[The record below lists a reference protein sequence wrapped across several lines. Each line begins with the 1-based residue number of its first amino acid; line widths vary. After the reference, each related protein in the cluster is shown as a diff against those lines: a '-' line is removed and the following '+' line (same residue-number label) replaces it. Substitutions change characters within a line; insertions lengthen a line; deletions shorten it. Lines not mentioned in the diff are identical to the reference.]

1 MSSAPANVNRDH
13 YHHGNLRQ
21 ALIDETLSV
30 IEQTGGTEISLRMLA
45 QRLGVSHA
53 APYAHFPDKRALL
66 KETAAEGFK
75 RLAAV
80 LGKETACDGA
90 DRPLTHCVRAYL
102 TFAIDQPGLY
112 QLMFGGVTA
121 QPSDTGFKTAR
132 RAATAALERLATGTD
147 QPSTPSDRDVRQRRS
162 ALVQGLLHGVASL
175 IIART
180 DAEGTGS
187 GTDLDALSD
196 DLAATLAN
204 GIQAVGP
211 RAAGPT
217 GTVVAAGCG

>member
-13 YHHGNLRQ
+13 YHHGNLRR

-66 KETAAEGFK
+66 NETAAEGFR
-75 RLAAV
+75 RLAAA
-80 LGKETACDGA
+80 LGKETACGGA
-90 DRPLTHCVRAYL
+90 DRPLTPCVRAYL
-102 TFAIDQPGLY
+102 AFATDQPGLY
-112 QLMFGGVTA
+112 RLMFGGGIV
-121 QPSDTGFKTAR
+121 QPSDTGFKAAR
-132 RAATAALERLATGTD
+132 QAAIAALERLTAGTD
-147 QPSTPSDRDVRQRRS
+147 QPSTPSDQDVRQRRS

-175 IIART
+175 IIARA
-180 DAEGTGS
+180 DADGTAS
-187 GTDLDALSD
+187 ETNLDALSD
-196 DLAATLAN
+196 DLAATLAS

-211 RAAGPT
+211 RVAGPT